1 MFKILVL
8 ALNIIFYLR
17 TDKHTFKTKPLLQ
30 MNLTKKL
37 LLMLL
42 IGFSTL
48 AMYSCKAKKLVVK
61 PVPEVV
67 AEEEPV
73 EEKKVESAPEKEV
86 QKPAPAEKP
95 NFDLANIQFEFN
107 SFVLKTASLPILD
120 KAVTEM
126 KKAPN
131 TKFILNG
138 HSSAEGSAA
147 HNMSLSVDR
156 ANAVKSY
163 FVNAGISDSNFTIV
177 GHGDKD
183 PVSSNATE
191 EGRMLNRRT
200 EIQVKN

>member
-1 MFKILVL
+1 MNF
-8 ALNIIFYLR
+8 
-17 TDKHTFKTKPLLQ
+17 TKR
-30 MNLTKKL
+30 L
-37 LLMLL
+37 LLMML
-42 IGFSTL
+42 IGFTTV
-48 AMYSCKAKKLVVK
+48 AMYSCKAKKVIAK
-61 PVPEVV
+61 PAPAPV
-67 AEEEPV
+67 AKQTPV
-73 EEKKVESAPEKEV
+73 ETKKPAPAPEKEV
-86 QKPAPAEKP
+86 EKPAPVEKP

-163 FVNAGISDSNFTIV
+163 FVNAGISDANFTIV
-177 GHGDKD
+177 GHGDKQ

-191 EGRMLNRRT
+191 AGRMLNRRT
-200 EIQVKN
+200 EIQVAN

>member
-1 MFKILVL
+1 
-8 ALNIIFYLR
+8 
-17 TDKHTFKTKPLLQ
+17 

-37 LLMLL
+37 LFALL

-61 PVPEVV
+61 PVPAPV
-67 AEEEPV
+67 AKPAPV
-73 EEKKVESAPEKEV
+73 EEKKVAPTPVKEV
-86 QKPAPAEKP
+86 EKPAPVEKP

-120 KAVTEM
+120 KAVAEM

-163 FVNAGISDSNFTIV
+163 FVNTGLSASNFTIV
-177 GHGDKD
+177 GHGDKE

-191 EGRMLNRRT
+191 AGRMLNRRT
-200 EIQVKN
+200 EIQVQN

>member
-1 MFKILVL
+1 
-8 ALNIIFYLR
+8 
-17 TDKHTFKTKPLLQ
+17 
-30 MNLTKKL
+30 MNATKKFL
-37 LLMLL
+37 LTTL
-42 IGFSTL
+42 IGLATL
-48 AMYSCKAKKLVVK
+48 TMYSCKAKKLPVK
-61 PVPEVV
+61 PAPAPV
-67 AEEEPV
+67 AKPAPV
-73 EEKKVESAPEKEV
+73 EEKKAEPVQEKEPE
-86 QKPAPAEKP
+86 KPAPVEKP

-120 KAVTEM
+120 RAVAEM

-163 FVNAGISDSNFTIV
+163 FVNAGLSDANFTIV
-177 GHGDKD
+177 GHGDKQ
-183 PVSSNATE
+183 PISSNATE
-191 EGRMLNRRT
+191 AGRMLNRRT